1 MIDFS
6 EQNLDDMDFGKID
19 LSGSIFNRSS
29 LKRAKF
35 IGGTYRNS
43 LFEELQPD
51 ALEDTEFSFSDF
63 SGASIVDYDGAQS
76 VPFMSSELHGTSF
89 TEVHAPL
96 SLEGCTSNTLTLHD
110 GFGTLTIQDG
120 SHDEIKIVLGVHDD
134 CVFEDTNVKLY
145 LNQTAMR
152 RAVVSNS
159 DYFIEEMDGNIE
171 GLTLDQSK
179 GTLVTKN
186 DPFFRNLTVKGG
198 ELNLLNKRLYN
209 FEFGDQCWIRFS
221 RPTRSFEKGKM
232 NLGKYVFLNR
242 DVYFEGIKCENADL
256 LGKGVQFLN
265 FAQVEVLRS
274 SFVRFSIADGTTF
287 YNCDFKDVE
296 FYKCD
301 LGSASFI
308 NCRFKNVDFTTSNTS
323 NITLTR
329 CIRNGV
335 KGL

>member
-6 EQNLDDMDFGKID
+6 EQNLDDMDFGRID
-19 LSGSIFNRSS
+19 LSGSIFNKSS

-35 IGGTYRNS
+35 IGGTYRDS

-63 SGASIVDYDGAQS
+63 SGARIVDYDGAQS
-76 VPFMSSELHGTSF
+76 VPFMSSDLHGALFS
-89 TEVHAPL
+89 EVHAPL
-96 SLEGCTSNTLTLHD
+96 SLQGCNSNTLTLHD

-120 SHDEIKIVLGVHDD
+120 SHDEIKIDQGVHDD
-134 CVFEDTNVKLY
+134 SVFEETTVKLY
-145 LNQTAMR
+145 LSQTVMR
-152 RAVVSNS
+152 RAVFSNS
-159 DYFIEEMDGNIE
+159 NYSIEFSDGNIE
-171 GLTLDQSK
+171 GLVLDQSK
-179 GTLVTKN
+179 GKLVTKN
-186 DPFFRNLTVKGG
+186 DYFFRNLTVEGG
-198 ELNLLNKRLYN
+198 QLNLLAKSLYN
-209 FEFGDQCWIRFS
+209 FEFRDQCWIRFS

-232 NLGKYVFLNR
+232 KLGKYVFLNNEI
-242 DVYFEGIKCENADL
+242 YFEGVKCENADL

-265 FAQVEVLRS
+265 FTQVEVLKS
-274 SFVRFSIADGTTF
+274 IFVRFSIADGTTF

-308 NCRFKNVDFTTSNTS
+308 NCRFTNVDFFTSKTS

-335 KGL
+335 RGL